1 MSGEIIAIASVGI
14 ALAGLILTSN
24 RGLRH
29 DITRLRTEFRQ
40 DLARTEERQRDDI
53 KSLSDR
59 VGRLEHGYAKLE
71 GLIDGLR
78 EAVAGRT
85 ST

>member
-29 DITRLRTEFRQ
+29 DITQLRTEFRQ

-78 EAVAGRT
+78 EAIAGRT